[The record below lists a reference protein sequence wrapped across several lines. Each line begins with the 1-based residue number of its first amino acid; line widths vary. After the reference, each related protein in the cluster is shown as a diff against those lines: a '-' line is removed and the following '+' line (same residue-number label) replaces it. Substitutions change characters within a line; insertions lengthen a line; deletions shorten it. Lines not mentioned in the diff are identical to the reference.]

1 MSQHT
6 AKIEILKNAIETVVE
21 CLRVGRVTNDALAPI
36 GAAISLAPVPFFA
49 VPSKRLVMDG
59 IRAQPGTWPHYS
71 RALINL
77 EAHQLDLKKLREKG
91 KTGDQTAERRADHFE
106 RVLKDLGRAFT
117 AELERAQELE
127 QAETRRQN
135 AANEARRQ
143 REAEEARKAHE
154 ARKATRRALEEA
166 AAANAEAPAE
176 RSPQPRGERRRDRL
190 TCDSIRRLLASVTR
204 QREQDGHVGSEAKL
218 SAARFIFSKPILT
231 AAKDASYTDDEIA
244 LLKSEVKTFVQNV
257 YFAESGKLSEAERE
271 AANWLARA
279 EGFAK
284 RENNAP
290 KQGAPAAAKTSVP
303 SQDKR
308 TEAKPANET
317 GSGTIMGLALQKAG
331 FGGKAANS

>member
-6 AKIEILKNAIETVVE
+6 AKIEILKSAVETVVE

-36 GAAISLAPVPFFA
+36 GAAISLAPVPFIA
-49 VPSKRLVMDG
+49 MPSKRLVMDG
-59 IRAQPGTWPHYS
+59 VRAQPGTWPHYS

-91 KTGDQTAERRADHFE
+91 QAGDQTAERRADHFE

-117 AELERAQELE
+117 AELERTQEME
-127 QAETRRQN
+127 RAETNRQR
-135 AANEARRQ
+135 AADEARRQ
-143 REAEEARKAHE
+143 RETEEARKAHE
-154 ARKATRRALEEA
+154 ARKAARRALEEA

-176 RSPQPRGERRRDRL
+176 RNPRPRNRRL
-190 TCDSIRRLLASVTR
+190 TCDSIRRLLASET
-204 QREQDGHVGSEAKL
+204 QKREQDGQTSSEAKL
-218 SAARFIFSKPILT
+218 SAARFVISKPILT

-257 YFAESGKLSEAERE
+257 YFAESGKLPEAERE

-279 EGFAK
+279 EGFA
-284 RENNAP
+284 RRQGNAP
-290 KQGAPAAAKTSVP
+290 MQSAPAAAKTSVP